1 MISAQAPFLR
11 AMAMAIL
18 VCVEGLIE
26 ENRITPTLARSC
38 VSELSPRANDVA
50 NYLISL
56 LVASLEQIIVA
67 IWVKHGSLQGG
78 PITRLEPLMVLI
90 MWHYGSFRS

>member
-56 LVASLEQIIVA
+56 LVASPEQIYVTISMHH
-67 IWVKHGSLQGG
+67 IYNRQ
-78 PITRLEPLMVLI
+78 PITILEPLIVLTL
-90 MWHYGSFRS
+90 F